1 MEAAAYKRG
10 YKNTKY
16 KRWRDF
22 CFFGAN
28 VREGKEQRKQGERE
42 CFNRKKKKKPWFSLE
57 QKKHEGTGWSNQN
70 NNNNN
75 DNENKNHL
83 KHILHGTL
91 I

>member
-42 CFNRKKKKKPWFSLE
+42 CFNRKKKNWFSIE
-57 QKKHEGTGWSNQN
+57 QKRHEGTEKWDWSNH
-70 NNNNN
+70 
-75 DNENKNHL
+75 EHMKEGFVYYL
-83 KHILHGTL
+83 RI
-91 I
+91 